1 MPSKVQIADINIDNL
16 IYGSDLIDEVIFR
29 SAEYD
34 FKNSVVVQQLVI
46 TTNDNIDIRS
56 VVPIGPTYF
65 NHNTVIEIP
74 TDTSFM
80 KDQEN
85 HKQTNFFRIDN
96 DYLYD
101 ANEYYDFTKNIDHRS
116 IPSVYLSSY
125 NQSNSH
131 EMEFY
136 VPFGTNIDSEKII
149 NFPDK
154 MRPFYRGPTSEIIQ
168 KHSQFF
174 FGSEY
179 SFGLGNSN
187 LSSFPWHNKVAFS
200 AVKEQKI
207 LNCLKSPQIRLYD
220 KIVKDHM
227 DYPKTTKSFE
237 INGFAQDVEM
247 VDLAKLIKGGSSVFS
262 NEQMVF
268 LPKQP
273 SLSRIEE
280 ATARW
285 SAALNISSIGLQS
298 IRNIEDMYDE
308 DLCGYE
314 YLYFKIEKYS
324 GSNTNLRPVQVYN
337 ILNTTGDVIFTDTQI
352 KPRESYTYV
361 VKAYILLHGSEY
373 QYTLLSQDQFS
384 GKTVSHIEA
393 IIRPSLKVIEI
404 PLFEKNVTV
413 TKKPPIPPFVKFIN
427 KSNSTNKI
435 RILLDLQKGEQIS
448 NFIPITEN
456 DSAILPFLKGA
467 ADGPIEFEYSKQA
480 GKFEIFKSYT
490 KITDYS
496 RYDTSY
502 VAENNKQRPHIV
514 LSENLRPNRKY
525 YFFFRTINKFDL
537 PSNPSPIYEVEL
549 LKDSDDSKVVV
560 RTIKVQ
566 SDANDTHQNDIKFGQ
581 FIQIM
586 PAFSQVQV
594 ESPDMF
600 DYETHKG
607 FLRQFRL
614 GYADTPLW
622 GRKFKFRITSNNT
635 GRKIDFNLIFDIVKR
650 ESEENLK

>member
-1 MPSKVQIADINIDNL
+1 
-16 IYGSDLIDEVIFR
+16 
-29 SAEYD
+29 
-34 FKNSVVVQQLVI
+34 
-46 TTNDNIDIRS
+46 
-56 VVPIGPTYF
+56 
-65 NHNTVIEIP
+65 
-74 TDTSFM
+74 
-80 KDQEN
+80 
-85 HKQTNFFRIDN
+85 
-96 DYLYD
+96 
-101 ANEYYDFTKNIDHRS
+101 
-116 IPSVYLSSY
+116 
-125 NQSNSH
+125 
-131 EMEFY
+131 
-136 VPFGTNIDSEKII
+136 
-149 NFPDK
+149 
-154 MRPFYRGPTSEIIQ
+154 RPFYRGPTSEIIQ

-413 TKKPPIPPFVKFIN
+413 TKKPPIPP
-427 KSNSTNKI
+427 
-435 RILLDLQKGEQIS
+435 
-448 NFIPITEN
+448 
-456 DSAILPFLKGA
+456 
-467 ADGPIEFEYSKQA
+467 
-480 GKFEIFKSYT
+480 
-490 KITDYS
+490 
-496 RYDTSY
+496 
-502 VAENNKQRPHIV
+502 
-514 LSENLRPNRKY
+514 
-525 YFFFRTINKFDL
+525 
-537 PSNPSPIYEVEL
+537 
-549 LKDSDDSKVVV
+549 
-560 RTIKVQ
+560 
-566 SDANDTHQNDIKFGQ
+566 
-581 FIQIM
+581 
-586 PAFSQVQV
+586 
-594 ESPDMF
+594 
-600 DYETHKG
+600 
-607 FLRQFRL
+607 
-614 GYADTPLW
+614 
-622 GRKFKFRITSNNT
+622 
-635 GRKIDFNLIFDIVKR
+635 
-650 ESEENLK
+650 